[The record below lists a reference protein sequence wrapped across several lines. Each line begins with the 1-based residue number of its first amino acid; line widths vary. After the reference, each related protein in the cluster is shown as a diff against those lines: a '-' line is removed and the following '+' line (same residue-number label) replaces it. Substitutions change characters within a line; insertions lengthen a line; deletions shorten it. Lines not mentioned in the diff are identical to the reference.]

1 MPMLPWLT
9 LPVMLHSSRDPGECT
24 MTPEQCAYK
33 QRYWVYW
40 YEADHRYSLPTVALF
55 LVAIAL
61 FTVARLIR
69 LFAPRSWTGLSGWT
83 RLMALFRTVCYKR
96 VWFLGSTQSIGA
108 LMLASVGVIFFLAM
122 TLTPRPYYWPNTM
135 EISYGNSP
143 PIATRAGFMALACM
157 PFIYM
162 LAVKANPITLL
173 TGISH
178 ELLNNWHA
186 WAAWAMFVLALV
198 HTFPF
203 IVYHIRMG
211 DIVEQ
216 WNDGGIWV
224 TGVVALLAQAWLTFA
239 SIPWLR
245 NRYYEFF
252 KSTHYLAAL
261 IFIIFFFF
269 HCDYTLTSWD
279 YFIATAVLYTLS
291 WCYSQCKTYF
301 EYGIGHKA
309 RLQRETNDT
318 LKITINTRKA
328 IWTAGQHIY
337 LRFLAGG
344 ITHMLTAHPFTI
356 CSMPRLELTGK
367 TSTLV
372 FYIRPRGG
380 ATKYLMAHAIKH
392 PNVEIP
398 VLMDGP
404 YGGIPS
410 TQLNLSDSSV
420 VVGGGAGAGFTL
432 SVIEHFLQRYTTAQ
446 KVERR
451 LKVVVAT
458 REPDTRL
465 WYIEALRDISH
476 RYPRF
481 NEAVG
486 GLYIDFHETGQSR
499 PEEKTGSAQLDV
511 EKAMN
516 SKTIQLNNEDS
527 QSDSQ
532 NPSVAEAFNVS
543 FHKGRPNLPAI
554 IGTFIAG
561 QEDKTIGLLACGPS
575 SMSHDIGEAAVAAQQ
590 QIIKGRI
597 KAREVW
603 YHSEDFSY

>member
-1 MPMLPWLT
+1 
-9 LPVMLHSSRDPGECT
+9 
-24 MTPEQCAYK
+24 
-33 QRYWVYW
+33 
-40 YEADHRYSLPTVALF
+40 
-55 LVAIAL
+55 
-61 FTVARLIR
+61 
-69 LFAPRSWTGLSGWT
+69 
-83 RLMALFRTVCYKR
+83 
-96 VWFLGSTQSIGA
+96 
-108 LMLASVGVIFFLAM
+108 MLAA
-122 TLTPRPYYWPNTM
+122 
-135 EISYGNSP
+135 
-143 PIATRAGFMALACM
+143 
-157 PFIYM
+157 
-162 LAVKANPITLL
+162 KANPITLL

-216 WNDGGIWV
+216 WNDGGLWV

-269 HCDYTLTSWD
+269 HCDYTLSSWD

-318 LKITINTRKA
+318 LKITINTSKV

-344 ITHMLTAHPFTI
+344 ITHILTAHPFTI
-356 CSMPRLELTGK
+356 CSMPQLEMTGK

-380 ATKYLMAHAIKH
+380 ATKFLMAHAINH
-392 PNVEIP
+392 PNTEIP
-398 VLMDGP
+398 VLLDGP

-420 VVGGGAGAGFTL
+420 VVGCGAGAGFTL
-432 SVIEHFLQRYTTAQ
+432 SVIEHFLQRYTTTENPNQ
-446 KVERR
+446 K

-458 REPDTRL
+458 RQSDTRL
-465 WYIEALRDISH
+465 WYIEALRHISH

-481 NEAVG
+481 NEAFAAIS
-486 GLYIDFHETGQSR
+486 IDFHETGQSGS
-499 PEEKTGSAQLDV
+499 EQKTEGAQVDV
-511 EKAMN
+511 EKALDPI
-516 SKTIQLNNEDS
+516 TVQLNNEDS
-527 QSDSQ
+527 QSESQ
-532 NPSVAEAFNVS
+532 NRSITEMFNVS
-543 FHKGRPNLPAI
+543 FHRGRPNLPVTIQA
-554 IGTFIAG
+554 FVVG
-561 QEDKTIGLLACGPS
+561 QEDVTVGILACGPS
-575 SMSHDIGEAAVAAQQ
+575 SMSHDVGEAAVAAQQ
-590 QIIKGRI
+590 EIIKGQI

>member
-1 MPMLPWLT
+1 
-9 LPVMLHSSRDPGECT
+9 
-24 MTPEQCAYK
+24 
-33 QRYWVYW
+33 
-40 YEADHRYSLPTVALF
+40 
-55 LVAIAL
+55 
-61 FTVARLIR
+61 
-69 LFAPRSWTGLSGWT
+69 
-83 RLMALFRTVCYKR
+83 
-96 VWFLGSTQSIGA
+96 
-108 LMLASVGVIFFLAM
+108 MLA
-122 TLTPRPYYWPNTM
+122 T
-135 EISYGNSP
+135 
-143 PIATRAGFMALACM
+143 
-157 PFIYM
+157 
-162 LAVKANPITLL
+162 KANPITLL

-178 ELLNNWHA
+178 ELLNNWHS

-261 IFIIFFFF
+261 VFIVFFFL
-269 HCDYTLTSWD
+269 HCDSTLTSWD

-301 EYGIGHKA
+301 EYGVGHKA

-318 LKITINTRKA
+318 LKITIKTRKA

-337 LRFLAGG
+337 LRFLNGG
-344 ITHMLTAHPFTI
+344 LTHMLTAHPFTI
-356 CSMPRLELTGK
+356 CSMPNPDK
-367 TSTLV
+367 SSTLV

-380 ATKYLMAHAIKH
+380 ATKFLMAQAIKH
-392 PNVEIP
+392 PAAEIP

-410 TQLNLSDSSV
+410 TQLNVANGAV

-432 SVIEHFLQRYTTAQ
+432 SVIEHFLQRYTATRNA
-446 KVERR
+446 ERR
-451 LKVVVAT
+451 LNVVVAT
-458 REPDTRL
+458 RESDTRL
-465 WYIEALRDISH
+465 WYIEALRDISY

-481 NEAVG
+481 NEVVAG
-486 GLYIDFHETGQSR
+486 ISIDFHETGQTVS
-499 PEEKTGSAQLDV
+499 EEKTTSNHSDV
-511 EKAMN
+511 EKALD
-516 SKTIQLNNEDS
+516 STTVQLNNEDN
-527 QSDSQ
+527 QSSNSQ
-532 NPSVAEAFNVS
+532 NQSIAEVFNVT
-543 FHKGRPNLPAI
+543 FHRGRPNLPVI
-554 IGTFIAG
+554 IENFIAG
-561 QEDKTIGLLACGPS
+561 QEDATIGLLACGPS
-575 SMSHDIGEAAVAAQQ
+575 SMSHDIGDAAVSAQQ
-590 QIIKGRI
+590 QIIRGQI

-603 YHSEDFSY
+603 YHSENFS

>member
-1 MPMLPWLT
+1 
-9 LPVMLHSSRDPGECT
+9 
-24 MTPEQCAYK
+24 
-33 QRYWVYW
+33 
-40 YEADHRYSLPTVALF
+40 
-55 LVAIAL
+55 
-61 FTVARLIR
+61 
-69 LFAPRSWTGLSGWT
+69 
-83 RLMALFRTVCYKR
+83 
-96 VWFLGSTQSIGA
+96 
-108 LMLASVGVIFFLAM
+108 
-122 TLTPRPYYWPNTM
+122 
-135 EISYGNSP
+135 
-143 PIATRAGFMALACM
+143 
-157 PFIYM
+157 
-162 LAVKANPITLL
+162 
-173 TGISH
+173 
-178 ELLNNWHA
+178 
-186 WAAWAMFVLALV
+186 
-198 HTFPF
+198 
-203 IVYHIRMG
+203 
-211 DIVEQ
+211 
-216 WNDGGIWV
+216 
-224 TGVVALLAQAWLTFA
+224 
-239 SIPWLR
+239 
-245 NRYYEFF
+245 
-252 KSTHYLAAL
+252 
-261 IFIIFFFF
+261 
-269 HCDYTLTSWD
+269 
-279 YFIATAVLYTLS
+279 
-291 WCYSQCKTYF
+291 
-301 EYGIGHKA
+301 
-309 RLQRETNDT
+309 
-318 LKITINTRKA
+318 
-328 IWTAGQHIY
+328 
-337 LRFLAGG
+337 
-344 ITHMLTAHPFTI
+344 
-356 CSMPRLELTGK
+356 
-367 TSTLV
+367 
-372 FYIRPRGG
+372 
-380 ATKYLMAHAIKH
+380 
-392 PNVEIP
+392 
-398 VLMDGP
+398 MDGP

>member
-1 MPMLPWLT
+1 
-9 LPVMLHSSRDPGECT
+9 
-24 MTPEQCAYK
+24 
-33 QRYWVYW
+33 
-40 YEADHRYSLPTVALF
+40 
-55 LVAIAL
+55 
-61 FTVARLIR
+61 
-69 LFAPRSWTGLSGWT
+69 
-83 RLMALFRTVCYKR
+83 
-96 VWFLGSTQSIGA
+96 
-108 LMLASVGVIFFLAM
+108 MLA
-122 TLTPRPYYWPNTM
+122 T
-135 EISYGNSP
+135 
-143 PIATRAGFMALACM
+143 
-157 PFIYM
+157 
-162 LAVKANPITLL
+162 KANPITLL

-224 TGVVALLAQAWLTFA
+224 TGVVTLLAQAWLTFA

-261 IFIIFFFF
+261 VFIIFFFF
-269 HCDYTLTSWD
+269 HCDYALSSWD
-279 YFIATAVLYTLS
+279 YIIATAVLYTLS

-301 EYGIGHKA
+301 EYGLGHKA
-309 RLQRETNDT
+309 CLQRETNDT
-318 LKITINTRKA
+318 LKITINTRKV

-344 ITHMLTAHPFTI
+344 ITHMLTTHPFTI
-356 CSMPRLELTGK
+356 CSMPQLEMTGK

-380 ATKYLMAHAIKH
+380 ATKFLMAHAMSH
-392 PNVEIP
+392 PNAEVP
-398 VLMDGP
+398 VFMDGP

-410 TQLNLSDSSV
+410 TQLDLSDSSV

-432 SVIEHFLQRYTTAQ
+432 SVVEHFLQRYTSTRDAD
-446 KVERR
+446 RR

-458 REPDTRL
+458 RELDTRL
-465 WYIEALRDISH
+465 WYIEALRDISN

-481 NEAVG
+481 NEAVAG
-486 GLYIDFHETGQSR
+486 ISIDFHETAQSR
-499 PEEKTGSAQLDV
+499 PEKKAGGAQVDV
-511 EKAMN
+511 EKALD
-516 SKTIQLNNEDS
+516 SKTVQLSNEDT
-527 QSDSQ
+527 QSGSE
-532 NPSVAEAFNVS
+532 NPSIAEVFNVS
-543 FHKGRPNLPAI
+543 FHRGRPNLPVTIQSFVAS
-554 IGTFIAG
+554 
-561 QEDKTIGLLACGPS
+561 QEDVTVGLLACGPS
-575 SMSHDIGEAAVAAQQ
+575 SMSHDLGEAVVAAQQ
-590 QIIKGRI
+590 EIIKGHIR
-597 KAREVW
+597 AREVW